1 MFNRITIP
9 TGKIFAV
16 LYLSKPE
23 LRPYTMADV
32 TTKPQGFVNKM
43 SLYND
48 ELYLN
53 FYWPY
58 VFINKSYV
66 TRTKSLV
73 FVCWISG

>member
-1 MFNRITIP
+1 
-9 TGKIFAV
+9 
-16 LYLSKPE
+16 
-23 LRPYTMADV
+23 MADV

-66 TRTKSLV
+66 TRTGIQNQAESLV